1 MTLPDFFLAV
11 NDAGIRLANVGGQL
25 QLRGSANV
33 ISPEIKEAAAE
44 HKAAILALLPPA
56 PSPEFEVNEIP
67 IAEPAAA
74 DLANGDA
81 TLARLSA
88 EEQAR
93 KRAGIAA
100 KAEREIASAE
110 TAGQYQESDQ
120 FVIQDGFRHRH
131 DWQDWRLEWL
141 LEVGTLHLRMRGC
154 QDSEVLARLRPLA
167 EATPSSVAEWLA
179 LGQQIANTEHELR
192 QQSRLPPY
200 PWPERR

>member
-1 MTLPDFFLAV
+1 MTLADFFLAV
-11 NDAGIRLANVGGQL
+11 NAAGIRLANVGGQL
-25 QLRGSANV
+25 QLRGFANA

-44 HKAAILALLPPA
+44 HKVAILALLPPA
-56 PSPEFEVNEIP
+56 PAPELEVNEIP
-67 IAEPAAA
+67 IAEPSAA
-74 DLANGDA
+74 DLANRDE
-81 TLARLSA
+81 TLAQLSA
-88 EEQAR
+88 EEQ

-100 KAEREIASAE
+100 KWEREIAPAE
-110 TAGQYQESDQ
+110 TAKQYQEPDRL
-120 FVIQDGFRHRH
+120 VIEDGFRHRH

-141 LEVGTLHLRMRGC
+141 LEVGMLHLRMRGC

-167 EATPSSVAEWLA
+167 EATPTSIAEWLA